1 MWYVLYFIH
10 HPRQNIPGQEHF
22 AVHHQQYDKYS
33 LRFCLFIDDIQTPVL
48 DNSHHSFPQ
57 MTRESIQPTEDIDW
71 SSESA
76 PPSDVTGQYRL
87 AVENTDG
94 AILPVKADS
103 SSPDLLQQCLQR
115 CLYDEDPGPSRA
127 PPTVAP
133 PTLAP
138 PTVAPP
144 TVAPPTEPE
153 RDTDHSYTLP
163 GTQPNYVPSMEPA
176 YTNSIDSQWEV
187 PAIQAPAPQAE
198 LSVQVE
204 NIKGCSAFSKLQ
216 SLHHIRSSGKFSFT
230 VTIKGKIVEFLSM
243 LDLN

>member
-1 MWYVLYFIH
+1 MDSDL
-10 HPRQNIPGQEHF
+10 
-22 AVHHQQYDKYS
+22 
-33 LRFCLFIDDIQTPVL
+33 QTPVP
-48 DNSHHSFPQ
+48 DISHQSFPQ
-57 MTRESIQPTEDIDW
+57 MTSESIQTTEDIDW

-103 SSPDLLQQCLQR
+103 SSPDVLQECVQR

-127 PPTVAP
+127 LTTV
-133 PTLAP
+133 AP

-144 TVAPPTEPE
+144 TVAHPTVAPPTEPE
-153 RDTDHSYTLP
+153 MDTDHPYTLP
-163 GTQPNYVPSMEPA
+163 DGLETPPHYVPTMEPA
-176 YTNSIDSQWEV
+176 YANTTSIGSVDSQWEI
-187 PAIQAPAPQAE
+187 PGEDAPVPQAE

-216 SLHHIRSSGKFSFT
+216 SLHHIKSAGKFSFT
-230 VTIKGKIVEFLSM
+230 VSVKGKIVKFSSM
-243 LDLN
+243 LDAN